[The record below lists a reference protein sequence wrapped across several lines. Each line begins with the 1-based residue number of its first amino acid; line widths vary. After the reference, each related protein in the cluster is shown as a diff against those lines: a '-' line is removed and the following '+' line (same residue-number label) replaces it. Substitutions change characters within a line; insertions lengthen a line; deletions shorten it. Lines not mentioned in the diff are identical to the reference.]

1 MRAFFAMRAFRRQ
14 SPSEGALF
22 ARQSASPEEEIN
34 TILSRAGALWRYW
47 IYKSPLRDLDGPS
60 GRLATK
66 YGLLAIAAGIVAALA
81 LAPLATSLIED
92 WSRRDVELRSSL
104 VFKSIDAS
112 LTDMLANKQDD
123 GIKKLFERVASDTRV
138 VAVAYCD
145 SDGLPRFASKKM
157 SLSCDNIARSD
168 SDTYSTLEAD
178 GRRVLVGAFPVT
190 AAGNHGHLIIVHDL
204 SFADQ
209 RGAEV
214 RNYFT
219 LTLGGIILASGG
231 LALIAAL
238 YLIRQWLRNFRRA
251 VSNATVTDLNTVK
264 VATYTPLDK
273 EVRQALR
280 QLEMSRAAINGEH
293 AHWSKE
299 FLRDILKAEL
309 PDVEVMVVANR
320 EPYIHNHGDVDGE
333 IELQTPASGLVS
345 ALEPV
350 MRACG
355 GTWIAHGSGT
365 ADKETVDAQDH
376 IAVPPSDPEYTLRR
390 IWITEEEQDGYY
402 YGLANEGLWP
412 LCHIAFTRPVFRE
425 TDWRAYQAINERFAE
440 AVVAEARTKAPI
452 VLVQDY
458 HFGLLPQM
466 VRERLPD
473 ATIITFWHIPWPN
486 SETFGIFPW
495 KEEIIHGLLG
505 SSIIGFHTQFHCN
518 NFLET
523 VDRFVESRIDRERE
537 SIFLQGRET
546 FVRPYPISIDWPPAA
561 LKTQKS
567 IAECRVIVR
576 ERLGVPPDTKLAVG
590 IERFDYTKGVLDRMR
605 AVDAMLTAHPEFKG
619 RFVLVQAAA
628 PTRSKLPTYRDLQDE
643 AVRLAE
649 EINAK
654 YSDVESPP
662 IRLVIRHHE
671 PSEVFQL
678 FRGSDVCIISSLH
691 DGMNLVAKEFIAAR
705 DDELGVLMLSSFA
718 GASRELSEA
727 LIINPYDAYAMGEAL
742 YQALTMPEA
751 EQHERM
757 RLMRALVS
765 SRNVYRWAGQML
777 LDASRLRKK
786 QRIMQIA
793 AMHSTEG

>member
-1 MRAFFAMRAFRRQ
+1 M
-14 SPSEGALF
+14 
-22 ARQSASPEEEIN
+22 
-34 TILSRAGALWRYW
+34 
-47 IYKSPLRDLDGPS
+47 
-60 GRLATK
+60 
-66 YGLLAIAAGIVAALA
+66 LAIIAAVFATLA
-81 LAPLATSLIED
+81 LTPVATSIIDD
-92 WSRRDVELRSSL
+92 WSRRDVEMRSSL
-104 VFKSIDAS
+104 VFKSVGSA
-112 LTDMLANKQDD
+112 LADMLANNQTEQ
-123 GIKKLFERVASDTRV
+123 ISKLFEGVASDPRII
-138 VAVAYCD
+138 AAAYCEN
-145 SDGLPRFASKKM
+145 GGPPKFASKLM
-157 SLSCDNIARSD
+157 PSSLTCDNIARSEGE
-168 SDTYSTLEAD
+168 TFSTLDAN
-178 GRRVLVGAFPVT
+178 GRRMLVGAFPIST
-190 AAGNHGHLIIVHDL
+190 RESKGHLIIVHDL
-204 SFADQ
+204 SFADE
-209 RGAEV
+209 RGAEA
-214 RNYFT
+214 RNYFS
-219 LTLGGIILASGG
+219 LALGGVILASGA
-231 LALIAAL
+231 LALASAL
-238 YLIRQWLRNFRRA
+238 YLIRQWLKNFRRA
-251 VSNATVTDLNTVK
+251 VSNATISDLNAAK
-264 VATYTPLDK
+264 VASYTPLDK

-280 QLEMSRAAINGEH
+280 QLEMSRAATNGEH

-320 EPYIHNHGDVDGE
+320 EPYIHNHGPDGN

-365 ADKETVDAQDH
+365 ADKETVDSHDH
-376 IAVPPSDPEYTLRR
+376 IPVPPADPEYTLRR
-390 IWITEEEQDGYY
+390 IWITEDEQDGYY

-425 TDWRAYQAINERFAE
+425 SDWRAYQVINERFAE

-458 HFGLLPQM
+458 HFGLLPRM

-546 FVRPYPISIDWPPAA
+546 FVRPYPISIDWPPAV

-567 IAECRVIVR
+567 IAECRAIVR
-576 ERLGVPPDTKLAVG
+576 EQLGVPPETKLAVG

-605 AVDAMLTAHPEFKG
+605 AVDAMLTAHPEFRGK
-619 RFVLVQAAA
+619 FVLVQAAA

-643 AVRLAE
+643 AVKLAE

-654 YSDVESPP
+654 YSDFEIPP
-662 IRLVIRHHE
+662 VRLIIRHHE
-671 PSEVFQL
+671 PTEVFQL
-678 FRGSDVCIISSLH
+678 FRASDVCIISSLH

-705 DDELGVLMLSSFA
+705 DDELGVLVLSSFA

-727 LIINPYDAYAMGEAL
+727 LIINPYDAYSMGESL
-742 YQALTMPEA
+742 FQALTMPEA

-786 QRIMQIA
+786 QRILEIA
-793 AMHSTEG
+793 ATHSA